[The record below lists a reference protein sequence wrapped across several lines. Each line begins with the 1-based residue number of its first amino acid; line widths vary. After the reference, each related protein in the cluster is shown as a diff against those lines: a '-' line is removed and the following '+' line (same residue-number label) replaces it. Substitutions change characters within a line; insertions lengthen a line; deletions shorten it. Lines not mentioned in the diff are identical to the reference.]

1 MKTIQIPS
9 DGRLKPLHFTQAGC
23 GALCASRL
31 GQTLTLCAALLLC
44 ATTSRVQAAVV
55 ISPDIEYFY
64 GDGPGEGLSVSSNGK
79 FIMVSSPVATNAAGT
94 LFSSSVPHIVHT
106 PLAPDPFNL
115 VHTFALTDYGECTDV
130 GVPPHGQFGLTVV
143 RADPDSPFNGML
155 AICGDK
161 IVKEIPIPASPDCM
175 KISPDGKYAIVA
187 VEKGGEI
194 RIYDLEGG
202 AGQIWLA
209 AIVSKAAL
217 EAWFVNVPN
226 PTNSIEPEAVGI
238 SSDSSFALVTI
249 QDCASVASL
258 SLDAVTLG
266 QQQGLSPE
274 AIGDIALRKVLHL
287 PFGFV
292 GNNGALFGVE
302 PDGVGISPDGSFAIL
317 AHEANNRAKH
327 LQGFSVVDLR
337 NGLENITAQSYSIF
351 DIDPTLLANTGLA
364 AVPVVAPGAP
374 YPTAANRLPRLDPA
388 SAEIVNRGGQTIAAL
403 IIERYDPSSAQLA
416 ASPSNETRGSALFLD
431 VGQALNGVFTKI
443 VRTPIGVTGSRVEVV
458 DSAQGGRWVFV
469 SISNGGADRGTFA
482 RFELLTQ

>member
-1 MKTIQIPS
+1 MKATQIPS
-9 DGRLKPLHFTQAGC
+9 DGRRTPLDFTQVGC
-23 GALCASRL
+23 RALFASRL
-31 GQTLTLCAALLLC
+31 AQILTLCAAFLLC
-44 ATTSRVQAAVV
+44 ATTGRIHAAVAV
-55 ISPDIEYFY
+55 SPNIEYFY
-64 GDGPGEGLSVSSNGK
+64 SDGPGEGLSVSSNGK
-79 FIMVSSPVATNAAGT
+79 FIMVSSPVALNAAAT
-94 LFSSSVPHIVHT
+94 LFSSSVPHLAHT
-106 PLAPDPFNL
+106 PLAPEPFNL
-115 VHTFALTDYGECTDV
+115 AHTFSLTDFGECTDV
-130 GVPPHGQFGLTVV
+130 GVMPNGQFGLTVV
-143 RADPDSPFNGML
+143 RADADSPFNGVL
-155 AICGDK
+155 AIRGDQ
-161 IVKEIPIPASPDCM
+161 IVQSIPIPASPDGM

-202 AGQIWLA
+202 AGRIHLA
-209 AIVSKAAL
+209 AIVTKAAL
-217 EAWFVNVPN
+217 EAWYVNVPN

-249 QDCASVASL
+249 QDASSVASV

-266 QQQGLSPE
+266 QQQGMSPE

-351 DIDPTLLANTGLA
+351 DIDPTLLANTGVA
-364 AVPVVAPGAP
+364 AAPVVAPGAP

-388 SAEIVNRGGQTIAAL
+388 SAEIINRAGQTIAAL
-403 IIERYDPSSAQLA
+403 IIERYDPSAAQLA
-416 ASPSNETRGSALFLD
+416 ASANNETRGSALFLD
-431 VGQALNGVFTKI
+431 VGQALNGTFTKV
-443 VRTPIGVTGSRVEVV
+443 VRTPVGVSGSRIEVV

-482 RFELLTQ
+482 RFELLAQ